1 MNIQYLYLLN
11 LVILTP
17 SYWVKD
23 LNIKAEATKLLEEK
37 FNKKI

>member
-1 MNIQYLYLLN
+1 MMSHSMH
-11 LVILTP
+11 P